1 MTDDVEC
8 PRHRLLLVEDDP
20 EIRNQLLDYLVTEQF
35 EVEAARDG
43 DQALRLLR
51 AGRTIDLIVLDLMLP
66 HKDGWEFRL
75 AQRSDPIL
83 ATIPVVVM
91 SANRSAQ
98 ARAIDADA
106 YVPKPFEPAALVAT
120 IRSVIEQRRSE
131 LLDRLVSLGRMAA
144 GIAHEVNN
152 PLTYVHAS
160 LMLGQNFL
168 TAASQESDPL
178 SKAPLSSAGE
188 AFDKAVHGVE
198 RMRTIMSRLRLFIG
212 APDEHRGLVDV
223 RSVIESALTLVST
236 EVEHKAT
243 LERRLAEVPL
253 MSGNTGQLGQLIV
266 NLVTNA
272 ADSIEAGNPRAHRIL
287 VETSTSDAGE
297 IVVEIS
303 DSGCGLSEEVR
314 KAAFDPFF
322 TTKPPGVGT
331 GLGLSICHG
340 IVRSHKG
347 TIGIEGATGQGS
359 RFRVTFPAARA
370 HPDSA
375 HSEAARARRLLIIE
389 DNEHVA
395 DALAGILKP
404 DYDSTVVVGNG
415 QDAMALLDEPGAAF
429 ETILCDM
436 YLGAT
441 TGKQIYEHLAVSH
454 PELTKRFVFMTGA
467 AFSAPIRQFL
477 DESPNPCLMKPF
489 NRSEFRR
496 AVEEL
501 QAKFRKSSGTQLRAT
516 PLPVEALEVKPRR
529 G

>member
-1 MTDDVEC
+1 MVDDAET
-8 PRHRLLLVEDDP
+8 PHHRLLLVEDDR
-20 EIRNQLLDYLVTEQF
+20 EIRNQLLDYLVTEGF
-35 EVEAARDG
+35 DVEVARDG
-43 DQALRLLR
+43 EQALCQLK
-51 AGRTIDLIVLDLMLP
+51 AGRCIDLIVLDLMLP
-66 HKDGWEFRL
+66 NKDGWEFRL
-75 AQRSDPIL
+75 AQRADPIL
-83 ATIPVVVM
+83 ATIPVIVM

-106 YVPKPFEPAALVAT
+106 YVAKPFEPAALVAT
-120 IRSVIEQRRSE
+120 IRSVIEQRKSE
-131 LLDRLVSLGRMAA
+131 LLDRLSSLGRMAA

-168 TAASQESDPL
+168 TAASQEIDPL

-198 RMRTIMSRLRLFIG
+198 RMRSVMSRLRLFIG

-243 LERRLAEVPL
+243 LEKRLAEVPL

-272 ADSIEAGNPRAHRIL
+272 ADSIEVGNPRAHRII
-287 VETSTSDAGE
+287 VETCTSDAGE

-340 IVRSHKG
+340 IVRSHNG
-347 TIGIEGATGQGS
+347 TIGVEGGPGEGS
-359 RFRVTFPAARA
+359 RFRVTFPAAHA
-370 HPDSA
+370 HADSA
-375 HSEAARARRLLIIE
+375 HSEAVRERRLLIIE

-404 DYDSTVVVGNG
+404 DYDSTLVVSNG
-415 QDAMALLDEPGAAF
+415 QDAMALLDEPSAAF

-436 YLGAT
+436 HLGST
-441 TGKQIYEHLAVSH
+441 TGKQIYEHLAGSR
-454 PELTKRFVFMTGA
+454 PEITKRFIFMTGA
-467 AFSAPIRQFL
+467 AFSGPIRQFL
-477 DESPNPCLMKPF
+477 EESPNPCLLKPF
-489 NRSEFRR
+489 NRSEFRK

-501 QAKFRKSSGTQLRAT
+501 QTKFRKSSGTHLKS
-516 PLPVEALEVKPRR
+516 PLPVEALEGKSGRR
-529 G
+529 